1 MSRRVGTALGL
12 AAGLGFGIA
21 GTHAAEPLD
30 ASVLDTISAGAVR
43 QLSTRQSGAAS
54 GPRASVSQST
64 SITGSDSGYQ
74 VQQSQQASAD
84 GASGNQ
90 SQANTC
96 TGPCASS
103 QTTRDTGPG
112 GQVDLSQSY
121 TTDPPPPPPRT
132 RSPRPRWP
140 WLRS

>member
-1 MSRRVGTALGL
+1 MRRRIGVALGL
-12 AAGLGFGIA
+12 AAGLGFGIS
-21 GTHAAEPLD
+21 GIRAAEPLD
-30 ASVLDTISAGAVR
+30 VSVLDTISAGAVR
-43 QLSTRQSGAAS
+43 QLSTRQTGTAS
-54 GPRASVSQST
+54 GPSASVNQST
-64 SITGSDSGYQ
+64 SITGTDTGLQ
-74 VQQSQQASAD
+74 VQQSQQGSAD
-84 GASGNQ
+84 GAAGNQ

-112 GQVDLSQSY
+112 GRVDLSQSY